1 MEARPQSQVRNAP
14 KRRRA
19 RGEGSVSYDH
29 GRQRWVGR
37 VWLDGR
43 RHSVSATTK
52 EECARKLGAL
62 VHGDF
67 AHRRADKK
75 ASVDAILT
83 DWSTSALPNRRLA
96 PATLDAYRWA
106 IDTWRPELGRRRA
119 SDLRVEDVERAL
131 GRLAHRSKLSR
142 SSLVKLR
149 SVLSQVMAWAV
160 RRGTIARNPVD
171 GAELPTDAAPGR
183 QRRALT
189 AEQVR
194 MLLDALE
201 GHRREAMYAVMAT
214 VGLRPG
220 EASAL
225 CADAVDVDAGT
236 VTIRRAIHLE
246 RGRPLLADALKTKS
260 SHRTIGL
267 PAVATDAL
275 RAHVAGTG
283 ATGTDL
289 LFPADDGGPLWP
301 STVRGELADLGER
314 IGVGPIRP
322 NELRHTAATLLVDH
336 LPLHVVADLL
346 GHTST
351 RMLDA
356 TYRHRPAVVRGA
368 DVLDGALARQ

>member
-1 MEARPQSQVRNAP
+1 
-14 KRRRA
+14 
-19 RGEGSVSYDH
+19 VSYDR
-29 GRQRWVGR
+29 GRQRWIGR

-62 VHGDF
+62 VHGDV

-75 ASVDAILT
+75 ASVGGILT

-106 IDTWRPELGRRRA
+106 LDTWRAELGSRRA
-119 SDLRVEDVERAL
+119 ADLRVEDVERAL
-131 GRLAHRSKLSR
+131 GRLARRSKLSR

-160 RRGTIARNPVD
+160 RRGTIVRNPVD
-171 GAELPTDAAPGR
+171 GAELPTDAAPSR

-189 AEQVR
+189 AAQLR
-194 MLLDALE
+194 KLLSALDD
-201 GHRREAMYAVMAT
+201 HPRQAMYLVMAT

-236 VTIRRAIHLE
+236 VTVRRAIHLE
-246 RGRPLLADALKTKS
+246 RGRPRLADALKTKS

-275 RAHVAGTG
+275 RDHVAVTG
-283 ATGTDL
+283 ATGADL

-336 LPLHVVADLL
+336 LPLHQVADIL
-346 GHTST
+346 GHSSV

-356 TYRHRPAVVRGA
+356 TYRHRPAVIRGA
-368 DVLDGALARQ
+368 AVLDGALSR